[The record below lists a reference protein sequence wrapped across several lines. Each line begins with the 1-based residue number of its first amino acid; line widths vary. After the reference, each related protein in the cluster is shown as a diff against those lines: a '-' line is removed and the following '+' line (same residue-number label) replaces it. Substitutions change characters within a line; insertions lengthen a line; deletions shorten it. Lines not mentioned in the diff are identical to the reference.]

1 MKKKIYTKKK
11 KMTSDSEIKIIL
23 LGEAGVGKTN
33 LITVASGG
41 AFNYGTMSSS
51 SGSYQEGSYKSSNGK
66 TYYYHL
72 WDTAGQEAYRSLN
85 KIFIQ
90 NSKVI
95 ICVYA
100 IDNEHSF
107 KELDFWISMVK
118 EELGD
123 KGYVIGI
130 AANKNDLYEDQ
141 VVKDEDGKNYAKN
154 KGFKFKAT
162 SALSDPAGFK
172 SFLEELLVDYIKT
185 IDPTFK
191 DDFSKKSGFTLQAK
205 SAGKK

>member
-1 MKKKIYTKKK
+1 
-11 KMTSDSEIKIIL
+11 MTSNSEIKIIL

-41 AFNYGTMSSS
+41 SFNYGTMSSS
-51 SGSYQEGSYKSSNGK
+51 SGSYQEGTYKSSNGK
-66 TYYYHL
+66 TYDYHL

-107 KELDFWISMVK
+107 KELDFWINMVK
-118 EELGD
+118 EELGE

-185 IDPTFK
+185 IDPTCK
-191 DDFSKKSGFTLQAK
+191 DDSNKKSGFTLKAK
-205 SAGKK
+205 NAGNKNGENGKKKCC

>member
-1 MKKKIYTKKK
+1 MS
-11 KMTSDSEIKIIL
+11 SDSEIKIIL

-33 LITVASGG
+33 LISVATGG
-41 AFNYGTMSSS
+41 TFSYGTMSSS
-51 SGSYQEGSYKSSNGK
+51 SGSYQEGTYIASNNK
-66 TYYYHL
+66 KYDYHL

-107 KELDFWISMVK
+107 KELDFWIDLVRG
-118 EELGD
+118 ELGE
-123 KGYVIGI
+123 KGYVLGI

-141 VVKDEDGKNYAKN
+141 VVKDEDGKNYAKS
-154 KGFKFKAT
+154 KGYKFKAT
-162 SALSDPAGFK
+162 SALSDPTGFK

-185 IDPTFK
+185 IDPTCK
-191 DDFSKKSGFTLQAK
+191 DDVNKNAFTLQPG
-205 SAGKK
+205 SGSKKTENNKKKCC